1 LTSCGQL
8 AGVAADRQRCE
19 RKGAAE
25 PQRRRWLDWLLP
37 PVCLV
42 CGDPLTRGPARVCEL
57 CWSRAQPQRPPL
69 CARCGISLHDIGIA
83 ASTSSCTECADWLPY
98 LRLARAPYVMAG
110 TAAAMV
116 HALKY
121 GGWRGLAGEMGA
133 RMAEVHLGSLVE
145 REIAV
150 IVPVPLS
157 RVRQRQR
164 GFNQAELL
172 AASVG
177 MLAPLPRA
185 DRSAISAH
193 PVQEMSASLLVAW

>member
-1 LTSCGQL
+1 
-8 AGVAADRQRCE
+8 
-19 RKGAAE
+19 
-25 PQRRRWLDWLLP
+25 
-37 PVCLV
+37 
-42 CGDPLTRGPARVCEL
+42 
-57 CWSRAQPQRPPL
+57 
-69 CARCGISLHDIGIA
+69 
-83 ASTSSCTECADWLPY
+83 
-98 LRLARAPYVMAG
+98 MAG

-172 AASVG
+172 AASVAG
-177 MLAPLPRA
+177 RRGWPLLTGALVRGRHTHA
-185 DRSAISAH
+185 
-193 PVQEMSASLLVAW
+193 SASAAIAARASVERQGRVPGRAQSAQRAGGQAPAAGG